1 MSIDSPWVLLGLL
14 LLAGAV
20 GFYAS
25 RRPRPSALGADH
37 VRTNYLAG
45 VNFLVNE
52 QPDRAL
58 EAFLR
63 AAELDGDTVETH
75 FALGSLYR
83 RRGEVDR
90 AIRIHQNIVN
100 RASLE
105 PVQREQAQYALA
117 QDYLRAGLLDRA
129 EKILEEL
136 AGAGTHRMAA
146 MRKLIRIF
154 EVERDWVRAIATHEE
169 LAKVGRPPQESALG
183 HYWCELAETARTE
196 GRLDAALEHLRKA
209 RETQRRFPRSAL
221 IRADIAIEQ
230 GDKALAF
237 DLLKGVIQQ
246 DAGLIVEAM
255 PRLLRL
261 ARTEA
266 GEGDSLLARIVNA
279 RPDGLPEFA
288 FASIVG
294 DALDFPTFQDLVR
307 QQLRDDDTL
316 AGLIRALGRDPA
328 SLDERALRELGAV
341 LRRLAAATPRYRC
354 AECGFSSTGHF
365 WQCPGCKTW
374 DSQRPLTRFDL
385 VAGLESGAG
394 HQARRSS

>member
-1 MSIDSPWVLLGLL
+1 MSIESPWVLLGLL
-14 LLAGAV
+14 MLAAAV

-25 RRPRPSALGADH
+25 RRPRPSALGVEH

-90 AIRIHQNIVN
+90 AIRIHQNIIA
-100 RASLE
+100 RGALE
-105 PVQREQAQYALA
+105 PQQREQAKYALA

-129 EKILEEL
+129 ESILEEL
-136 AGAGTHRMAA
+136 AAAGSHRMAA
-146 MRKLIRIF
+146 MRNLIRIY
-154 EVERDWVRAIATHEE
+154 EAERDWPRAIKLHDE
-169 LAKVGRPPQESALG
+169 LSTVGRPRQESAVA

-196 GRLDAALEHLRKA
+196 GRLEEALESLRKA
-209 RETQRRFPRSAL
+209 RFAQRRFPRGAL

-230 GDKALAF
+230 GDMQLAT
-237 DLLKGVIQQ
+237 DLLKGVVEQ
-246 DAGLIVEAM
+246 DAGLIVEAL
-255 PRLLRL
+255 PRLVRL
-261 ARTEA
+261 ARRGEEA
-266 GEGDSLLARIVNA
+266 GDSLLAEVSRS
-279 RPDGLPEFA
+279 RPDGWREIA
-288 FASIVG
+288 FAAIVG
-294 DALDFPTFQDLVR
+294 DSLEFASLEALVR
-307 QQLRDDDTL
+307 RLFQTDETL
-316 AGLIRALGRDPA
+316 AGLIRALGKDPA
-328 SLDERALRELGAV
+328 TIDSRAVKELGAV
-341 LRRLAAATPRYRC
+341 LRRLAASTPRYRC

-385 VAGLESGAG
+385 VAGLDASGARP
-394 HQARRSS
+394 A

>member
-1 MSIDSPWVLLGLL
+1 MSIESPWVLLGLL

-25 RRPRPSALGADH
+25 RRPRPSALGAEH

-63 AAELDGDTVETH
+63 ASELDGDTVETH

-90 AIRIHQNIVN
+90 AIRIHQNII
-100 RASLE
+100 RRGALE
-105 PVQREQAQYALA
+105 PQQREQAKYALA

-129 EKILEEL
+129 ELLLEEL
-136 AGAGTHRMAA
+136 ATAGSHRMAA
-146 MRKLIRIF
+146 MRNLIRIY
-154 EVERDWVRAIATHEE
+154 EAERDWQRAITLHEE
-169 LAKVGRPPQESALG
+169 LSTVGRPRQESAVA
-183 HYWCELAETARTE
+183 HYWCELAESARAE
-196 GRLDAALEHLRKA
+196 GRIDEAAELLRKSRSA
-209 RETQRRFPRSAL
+209 QRRFPRGAL
-221 IRADIAIEQ
+221 VRADIAIEQ
-230 GDKALAF
+230 GDTDLATS
-237 DLLKGVIQQ
+237 LLRGVVEQ
-246 DAGLIVEAM
+246 DAGLIVEAL
-255 PRLLRL
+255 PRLVRL
-261 ARTEA
+261 ARRKEEA
-266 GEGDSLLARIVNA
+266 GDALLAEVA
-279 RPDGLPEFA
+279 RSKPEGWRELA
-288 FASIVG
+288 FAAIVG
-294 DALDFPTFQDLVR
+294 DALEFPSLEALVR
-307 QQLRDDDTL
+307 RLFETDETL
-316 AGLIRALGRDPA
+316 AGFIRALGQDPA
-328 SLDERALRELGAV
+328 TVDSRAVRELGSV

-385 VAGLESGAG
+385 VAGLDA
-394 HQARRSS
+394 SSTPAS